1 MSNWIE
7 IANFSVDTAALMLMS
22 IGVLSVVMN
31 RSMDRWS
38 RRFFGVM
45 FTALLLYNSS
55 DFLAVLSEMRG
66 TPFLLPPTITLFF
79 ASLFSGS
86 LVPQLTVNL
95 LHCTGE
101 NLRKS
106 RVLRLICAL
115 FAVYAVLLGTTL
127 FTGFIYYYTPDC
139 VYHRGPW
146 YPLLLAPPILSMV
159 TLFIAVLRRRG
170 RLSRRQFS
178 AFLIYIVLPLVGM
191 LIQLLFYGLYTIVF
205 FTTVAALFLYVFVL
219 TDQVER
225 TVRQEKMIAHQRSS
239 ILVLQMRPHFIYN
252 TLLSIYYL
260 CKQDPEKAQQVVL
273 DFSSYLRQNFTA
285 IAKEDSILFSE
296 ELEHARAYLAVEKA
310 RYEKKLSVTF
320 DTPHTRFRIPPL
332 TLQPVVENA
341 VKHGLDPSLGPLEI
355 TVRTRKTDTGSEITV
370 TDNGPGYTPADDDE
384 PHIALT
390 NIRERLELMCG
401 GSLTIRS
408 GDAGGTTVTITVPDK
423 V

>member
-38 RRFFGVM
+38 RRLFGVM

-146 YPLLLAPPILSMV
+146 YPLLLAPPILSLV

-178 AFLIYIVLPLVGM
+178 AFLIGTGNSKGASVK
-191 LIQLLFYGLYTIVF
+191 FKTYGVINK
-205 FTTVAALFLYVFVL
+205 AAQ
-219 TDQVER
+219 T
-225 TVRQEKMIAHQRSS
+225 S
-239 ILVLQMRPHFIYN
+239 
-252 TLLSIYYL
+252 
-260 CKQDPEKAQQVVL
+260 
-273 DFSSYLRQNFTA
+273 
-285 IAKEDSILFSE
+285 
-296 ELEHARAYLAVEKA
+296 
-310 RYEKKLSVTF
+310 
-320 DTPHTRFRIPPL
+320 
-332 TLQPVVENA
+332 
-341 VKHGLDPSLGPLEI
+341 
-355 TVRTRKTDTGSEITV
+355 
-370 TDNGPGYTPADDDE
+370 
-384 PHIALT
+384 
-390 NIRERLELMCG
+390 
-401 GSLTIRS
+401 
-408 GDAGGTTVTITVPDK
+408 
-423 V
+423 